1 MVEGAPR
8 RPDAPDIA
16 VDESVVEQL
25 RLDMIFE
32 NLASARNQIP
42 VWTALI
48 VLLFSG
54 AIPGTSAGMTSLIL
68 LWAAANAVS
77 ALLLHF
83 VRLGWS
89 AGQQVGWFG
98 IPRNVA
104 YPAVYAY
111 CGTSYGLLPWIV
123 ADPAQPLNGFIVT
136 VVMMGVANIYGAR
149 MAAHPATYLAAVVA
163 IAVLCVPSAF
173 RGDPNYALLIAAVA
187 PLWFAL
193 SAYYTL
199 RTSKMIGA
207 MIRTQLR
214 NEELARKYARARD
227 AAETS
232 NRAKSEFL
240 AMMSHEIRTPMNG
253 VLGMTGILLDS
264 DLTPEQK
271 HSASTIRES
280 GESLLRIINDV
291 LDISKL
297 EAGGMEFEHMA
308 FDLHALLRCSAEI
321 VAPRVGA
328 KSLSLT
334 VDIAP
339 QVPRFVR
346 SDSGRLR
353 QVVLNLLGNAV
364 KFTDNGAVELRV
376 AVLASGAGPATLS
389 VSVTDTGIGIPADR
403 IDRLFQRFSQAD
415 ASISRRFGGS
425 GLGLAI
431 SKKLI
436 ERMNGRIGVES
447 APGRGS
453 TFWFELPLVPAVESE
468 VDASARGV
476 SGQHVEEAL
485 AAIAGLGRPLRLL
498 VVEDNATNQLVAKA
512 SLAKHGIVPDVAGN
526 GLEAIEA
533 VRRKSYD
540 VVLMDVHMPELDG
553 LDATRAIRL
562 LPTAQARVP
571 IIALTANAF
580 ESDAENCRAAG
591 MNGHIGKPF
600 RAEELIVALGDALQ
614 GKSPSDAV
622 VKPAIPSDAPVV
634 DWEILDRFR
643 VDSGDEMLR
652 LLIDTYL
659 ADTAEKLGQLA
670 KLAGDKSA
678 TAEAIRIAHSLKSA
692 SAMAGAAALSGLA
705 ARVESAMVQVADPV
719 SAGDAAA
726 MKKLFTDY
734 RTALANRGV
743 AV

>member
-1 MVEGAPR
+1 MQRAV
-8 RPDAPDIA
+8 DVPDIA
-16 VDESVVEQL
+16 IDDNVVEQH

-32 NLASARNQIP
+32 NLSSARNQIP

-68 LWAAANAVS
+68 LWAAANAFS
-77 ALLLHF
+77 AVLLHL
-83 VRLGWS
+83 VRLGWR
-89 AGQQVGWFG
+89 AGQTVGWFG
-98 IPRNVA
+98 VARNVA

-111 CGTSYGLLPWIV
+111 CGASYGLLPWIV

-149 MAAHPATYLAAVVA
+149 MAAHPATYLSAVAA
-163 IAVLCVPSAF
+163 IALLCIPSAF

-214 NEELARKYARARD
+214 NEELAQKYARARD
-227 AAETS
+227 AAEAS

-264 DLTPEQK
+264 NLTPEQK

-291 LDISKL
+291 LDFSKL
-297 EAGGMEFEHMA
+297 EAGGMEFEDLA
-308 FDLHALLRCSAEI
+308 FDLHALLNFSAEI
-321 VAPRVGA
+321 VTPRARA
-328 KSLSLT
+328 KSVSLK
-334 VDIAP
+334 VGIAP
-339 QVPRFVR
+339 GVPQFVR

-364 KFTDNGAVELRV
+364 KFTEIGAIDLRAEIV
-376 AVLASGAGPATLS
+376 APGAGPAM
-389 VSVTDTGIGIPADR
+389 VRISVTDTGIGIPADR
-403 IDRLFQRFSQAD
+403 VDRLFQSFSQAD

-431 SKKLI
+431 SKKLV
-436 ERMNGRIGVES
+436 ERMGGRIGVDS
-447 APGRGS
+447 VQGKGS
-453 TFWFELPLVPAVESE
+453 TFWFELPLVPAMESE
-468 VDASARGV
+468 VDAGARGV
-476 SGQHVEEAL
+476 SDQHVDEAL
-485 AAIAGLGRPLRLL
+485 AVIAQLGRPLRLL
-498 VVEDNATNQLVAKA
+498 VVEDNATNQLVAKSA
-512 SLAKHGIVPDVAGN
+512 LAKHGIVPDVAGN

-540 VVLMDVHMPELDG
+540 AVLMDVHMPELDG

-562 LPTAQARVP
+562 LPCANAHVP

-580 ESDAENCRAAG
+580 DSDAENCRAAG

-600 RAEELIVALGDALQ
+600 RSEELIAALGDALQ
-614 GKSPSDAV
+614 GKAGFRPNPSE
-622 VKPAIPSDAPVV
+622 PATPHDEAPSI
-634 DWEILDRFR
+634 DWNVIEAFR
-643 VDSGDEMLR
+643 ADSGDEMLR

-670 KLAGDKSA
+670 KLAGDKTS
-678 TAEAIRIAHSLKSA
+678 TAEVVRLAHSLKSA
-692 SAMAGAAALSGLA
+692 SAMAGAAALSHLAAQMEKKLVQGTVEIAASDANLMKNHFESYRAELTRRGLA
-705 ARVESAMVQVADPV
+705 A
-719 SAGDAAA
+719 
-726 MKKLFTDY
+726 
-734 RTALANRGV
+734 
-743 AV
+743 